1 MFNKQSSV
9 APACVVSA
17 RIAVSL
23 ISLCPLLRLRVPPAS
38 PFRHADYI
46 TQLQGGIRTPMV
58 NASGNE
64 VITLGFFRRSDAMRR
79 IRDACLLWF
88 EAAKALPRGQAPP
101 RLMHWSEFKWVDRY
115 IVHGHMMDTPK
126 GERTS
131 LMRKYMMLFHPD
143 RFVSRFSCFFED
155 EGFNIIVARVQV
167 GLL

>member
-1 MFNKQSSV
+1 
-9 APACVVSA
+9 
-17 RIAVSL
+17 
-23 ISLCPLLRLRVPPAS
+23 
-38 PFRHADYI
+38 
-46 TQLQGGIRTPMV
+46 MV

-167 GLL
+167 FALVFEQICQPTPRVVRVACVTENSHVCYLGTPWYG

>member
-1 MFNKQSSV
+1 MQ
-9 APACVVSA
+9 AA
-17 RIAVSL
+17 
-23 ISLCPLLRLRVPPAS
+23 
-38 PFRHADYI
+38 
-46 TQLQGGIRTPMV
+46 IRTPTV

-64 VITLGFFRRSDAMRR
+64 VITLGFFRRSDAMRQ

-88 EAAKALPRGQAPP
+88 EAAKALPHGQAPP

-115 IVHGHMMDTPK
+115 IVRGHMMDTPK

-131 LMRKYMMLFHPD
+131 LMRKYMTLFHPD
-143 RFVSRFSCFFED
+143 RFVSRFSRFFED